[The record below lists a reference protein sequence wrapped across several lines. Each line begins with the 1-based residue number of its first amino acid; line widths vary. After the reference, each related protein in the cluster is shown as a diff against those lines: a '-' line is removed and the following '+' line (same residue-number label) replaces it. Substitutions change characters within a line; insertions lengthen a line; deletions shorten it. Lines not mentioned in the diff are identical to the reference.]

1 MGLLCPAVY
10 SLQVPLGILPLNEN
24 KTDEMIKIMKHIH
37 EHYIPFQEYLE
48 EKTIS
53 SGETITITK
62 AKQHQILCGGDQLT
76 AARMRNAQK
85 ARLNKDF
92 PSDELRGIVP
102 VSEDWH
108 IKANF
113 LGVCLL

>member
-1 MGLLCPAVY
+1 
-10 SLQVPLGILPLNEN
+10 
-24 KTDEMIKIMKHIH
+24 MKHVH
-37 EHYIPFQEYLE
+37 DRYIPFQEYTE

-53 SGETITITK
+53 SGETVTITK
-62 AKQHQILCGGDQLT
+62 AKHHQILFGGDQLT

-85 ARLNKDF
+85 SRMNKDY

-113 LGVCLL
+113 LGVGVH